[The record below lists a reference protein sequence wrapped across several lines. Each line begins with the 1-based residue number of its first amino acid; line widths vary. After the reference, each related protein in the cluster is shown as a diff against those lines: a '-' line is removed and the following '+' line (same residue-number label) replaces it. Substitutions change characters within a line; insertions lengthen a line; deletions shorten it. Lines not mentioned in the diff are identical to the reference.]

1 MNLIPLTPVQLH
13 MYKQIHSAYKKDKVV
28 PTVRELMKKLNYQS
42 TGSVHNMLRVLQ
54 RKGYVKIIDYKARA
68 YIPLVDL

>member
-1 MNLIPLTPVQLH
+1 MLIPLSPVQLH
-13 MYKQIHSAYKKDKVV
+13 IYKTIQSAYKKDKVV
-28 PTVRELMKKLNYQS
+28 PTVRELMKILNYQS

-54 RKGYVKIIDYKARA
+54 HKGYVKIIDYKARA